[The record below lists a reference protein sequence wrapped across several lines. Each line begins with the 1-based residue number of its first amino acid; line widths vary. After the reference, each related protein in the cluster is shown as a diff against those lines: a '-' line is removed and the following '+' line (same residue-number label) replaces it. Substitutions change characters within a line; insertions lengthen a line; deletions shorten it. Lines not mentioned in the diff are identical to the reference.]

1 VRVDRSLLAVVVLI
15 MSTTLT
21 GFYLS
26 VFVVETDIPI
36 VAGLLGTGGGA
47 MLGSFIAA
55 IATDEPLVG
64 GKTDMAAKRGIGSVP
79 RAAGPPDTPK
89 SEGDASKAL

>member
-1 VRVDRSLLAVVVLI
+1 MDRGLLAVVVLI
-15 MSTTLT
+15 MSTTLA

-55 IATDEPLVG
+55 IATDEPLIG
-64 GKTDMAAKRGIGSVP
+64 GKTDMAAKRGGIGSVP
-79 RAAGPPDTPK
+79 RAPGPTDK
-89 SEGDASKAL
+89 SEAERDASKAL